1 MFPPKAPRQGQI
13 LPRRDCRK
21 TASLGFSRQFGS
33 GLRAGFTD
41 FLRKIGGS
49 RCFFPAHVREKTSHR
64 KKPADLQA
72 FSTSWPRQGQILP
85 RCFLSK
91 KARKNLRFSG
101 KETVFSG
108 GRGLYKQGKIR
119 YNINGLVGLPPNDRK
134 YKYKLEETS
143 GKSALRGGT
152 DGINQRPPAAGEHLR

>member
-1 MFPPKAPRQGQI
+1 MLVCPLVFKTSEGGEE
-13 LPRRDCRK
+13 LPRWVRFPHVPAMCR
-21 TASLGFSRQFGS
+21 G
-33 GLRAGFTD
+33 RAKSCRG
-41 FLRKIGGS
+41 
-49 RCFFPAHVREKTSHR
+49 V
-64 KKPADLQA
+64 
-72 FSTSWPRQGQILP
+72 
-85 RCFLSK
+85 FLSK

>member
-1 MFPPKAPRQGQI
+1 MLVCPLVFKTSEGGEE
-13 LPRRDCRK
+13 LPRWVRFPHVPAK
-21 TASLGFSRQFGS
+21 GTAAGPNPAAVFSVQ
-33 GLRAGFTD
+33 
-41 FLRKIGGS
+41 K
-49 RCFFPAHVREKTSHR
+49 
-64 KKPADLQA
+64 
-72 FSTSWPRQGQILP
+72 
-85 RCFLSK
+85 SK
-91 KARKNLRFSG
+91 KNLRFSG

-108 GRGLYKQGKIR
+108 DRGLYKQKKIR

>member
-1 MFPPKAPRQGQI
+1 MLVCPLVFKTSEGGEELPRWVRFPHVPAMCRGRRD
-13 LPRRDCRK
+13 LPRR
-21 TASLGFSRQFGS
+21 FS
-33 GLRAGFTD
+33 A
-41 FLRKIGGS
+41 
-49 RCFFPAHVREKTSHR
+49 
-64 KKPADLQA
+64 KKN
-72 FSTSWPRQGQILP
+72 
-85 RCFLSK
+85 K
-91 KARKNLRFSG
+91 KKLRFSG